1 MHNYFHYVLFFFV
14 FSLASCSKK
23 TFLFVKIDGKE
34 YVSVTSFGAKGNGKD
49 DDRLAIQKALDS
61 GKNVYL
67 PNGIYNLKSKTE
79 GVAFLMVKNDK
90 YPANILFDDKAWLKI
105 DKDADASYIKP
116 SVLCIAGSLHPIR
129 NINIIGLKVDGNRHQ
144 HTMTNPGLLLYSEK
158 YLVSDINIIN
168 SKMKD
173 MGGGGYHIEADK
185 VYMQDIET
193 SICGSHGIGINAGKY
208 NRTGLVYDIQ
218 IKNFTSKED
227 DAYGID
233 FSGPYDVNNPKET
246 RLNYHFK
253 GKVSNVRVL
262 NSVYGIKTAGNW
274 DLEIDSMLIDGS
286 QHNGFYLS
294 KNAPGKVIN
303 AKNVSISN
311 CKGNGMY
318 LSGASLFRCENLS
331 VSNSTVLMQLDNT
344 DVEITNAV
352 FDGNY
357 ANIASLRMGN
367 SNVSINNF
375 VLKNNKPNDEYPIWL
390 QGKKV
395 VLTNGIFENLNG
407 ISPFIIRNV
416 DEVVLENIKEE
427 RKNDSRSKSFL
438 NSATIDMKKGKI
450 TVKNCPFLKDNIRN
464 ISNTKVD
471 FKDKI

>member
-1 MHNYFHYVLFFFV
+1 MSYFYRCTLLVIV

-23 TFLFVKIDGKE
+23 TFPLLNIDGKE
-34 YVSVTSFGAKGNGKD
+34 YVSVASFGAKGNGKD
-49 DDRLAIQKALDS
+49 DDRPAIQRALDS
-61 GKNVYL
+61 GKNIYF

-79 GVAFLMVKNDK
+79 GVAFLMVKNAN

-105 DKDADASYIKP
+105 DKNADASYFKP
-116 SVLCIAGSLHPIR
+116 SVLCIKGTVQPIS
-129 NINIIGLKVDGNRHQ
+129 NINITGLKIDGNRLN
-144 HTMTNPGLLLYSEK
+144 HTMTNPGLLLYSDK

-173 MGGGGYHIEADK
+173 MGGGGYHIEADN

-193 SICGSHGIGINAGKY
+193 SNCGSHGIGINAGSY
-208 NRTGLVYDIQ
+208 NRTGLVYDIE
-218 IKNFTSKED
+218 ISNFTSLDD

-233 FSGPYDVNNPKET
+233 FSGPYDHDKPKET
-246 RLNYHFK
+246 LLSYHFK
-253 GKVSNVRVL
+253 GKVKNIKVL
-262 NSVYGIKTAGNW
+262 NSENGIKTAGNW
-274 DLEIDSMLIDGS
+274 DLEIDSMVIDGS

-294 KNAPGKVIN
+294 KNAPVKVIN

-311 CKGNGMY
+311 CKDNGLY

-331 VSNSTVLMQLDNT
+331 VSNATVLMQLDNT

-367 SNVSINNF
+367 SNVTIDKF
-375 VLKNNKPNDEYPIWL
+375 VLKNNKANDEYPIWL

-427 RKNDSRSKSFL
+427 RKIGSRIKSFS
-438 NSATIDMKKGKI
+438 NGATIDMKKGKI
-450 TVKNCPFLKDNIRN
+450 TVKNCSFMKDNIRN

-471 FKDKI
+471 FKDEK